1 MNLSATI
8 LLAFGMSMDAFAASI
23 GKGATLHKPKFS
35 EAVRTG
41 LIFGAIETLTPLV
54 GWGLGM
60 LASQFILEWNHWIA
74 FILLVFL
81 GGRMIV
87 EGFRGDS
94 DEACE
99 APHDMVSGFWS
110 PPPSPP
116 ALTRWPSRRSGLPAG
131 QHCDHRAGDRLR
143 HLYHV
148 DAGDDGRSLYRPAAW
163 QTSRN
168 SRRYRADWHRQR
180 NPLEPFRRLSF
191 TLRAASS
198 GS

>member
-99 APHDMVSGFWS
+99 APHRHGFWLLVTTAFATS
-110 PPPSPP
+110 LDAMAVGVGLAFLQVSIVTT
-116 ALTRWPSRRSGLPAG
+116 ALAIGCATFIMSTLGMMVGRFIGPLLGKRAEILGGIVMIGIGSEILWSHFAG
-131 QHCDHRAGDRLR
+131 
-143 HLYHV
+143 
-148 DAGDDGRSLYRPAAW
+148 
-163 QTSRN
+163 
-168 SRRYRADWHRQR
+168 
-180 NPLEPFRRLSF
+180 
-191 TLRAASS
+191 
-198 GS
+198 

>member
-60 LASQFILEWNHWIA
+60 LASQFILEWR
-74 FILLVFL
+74 LT
-81 GGRMIV
+81 
-87 EGFRGDS
+87 
-94 DEACE
+94 
-99 APHDMVSGFWS
+99 DMVSGFWS

-116 ALTRWPSRRSGLPAG
+116 ALTRWPSASVWPSCRSAL
-131 QHCDHRAGDRLR
+131 
-143 HLYHV
+143 
-148 DAGDDGRSLYRPAAW
+148 
-163 QTSRN
+163 
-168 SRRYRADWHRQR
+168 
-180 NPLEPFRRLSF
+180 
-191 TLRAASS
+191 
-198 GS
+198 

>member
-74 FILLVFL
+74 FI
-81 GGRMIV
+81 
-87 EGFRGDS
+87 
-94 DEACE
+94 
-99 APHDMVSGFWS
+99 
-110 PPPSPP
+110 SPP
-116 ALTRWPSRRSGLPAG
+116 ALTRWPSASVWPSCRSAL
-131 QHCDHRAGDRLR
+131 
-143 HLYHV
+143 
-148 DAGDDGRSLYRPAAW
+148 
-163 QTSRN
+163 
-168 SRRYRADWHRQR
+168 
-180 NPLEPFRRLSF
+180 
-191 TLRAASS
+191 
-198 GS
+198 

>member
-99 APHDMVSGFWS
+99 APHRHGFWLLVTTAFATS
-110 PPPSPP
+110 LDAMAVGVGLAFLHVSIVTT
-116 ALTRWPSRRSGLPAG
+116 ALAIGCATFIMSTLGMMVGRFIGPLLGKRAEILGGIVLIGIGSEILWSHFAG
-131 QHCDHRAGDRLR
+131 
-143 HLYHV
+143 
-148 DAGDDGRSLYRPAAW
+148 
-163 QTSRN
+163 
-168 SRRYRADWHRQR
+168 
-180 NPLEPFRRLSF
+180 
-191 TLRAASS
+191 
-198 GS
+198 

>member
-87 EGFRGDS
+87 EVFAATATRR
-94 DEACE
+94 ARRLT
-99 APHDMVSGFWS
+99 DMVSGFWS

-116 ALTRWPSRRSGLPAG
+116 ALTRWPSASVWPSCRSAL
-131 QHCDHRAGDRLR
+131 
-143 HLYHV
+143 
-148 DAGDDGRSLYRPAAW
+148 
-163 QTSRN
+163 
-168 SRRYRADWHRQR
+168 
-180 NPLEPFRRLSF
+180 
-191 TLRAASS
+191 
-198 GS
+198 